1 VFQSVGVDIIRIPGA
16 ARDKQQARN
25 SSDTRS
31 AVTAAKQKLG
41 GHVRSVQWRS
51 VSRASPPEGC
61 EPGQGAQGCVLLL
74 REISAMERREANRTQ
89 DSKVAYKV
97 FEIFFS
103 LVRTRRDGL
112 SR

>member
-1 VFQSVGVDIIRIPGA
+1 MGVDIIRIPGA

-51 VSRASPPEGC
+51 VSWAST
-61 EPGQGAQGCVLLL
+61 QA
-74 REISAMERREANRTQ
+74 RREPDHQFQEA
-89 DSKVAYKV
+89 AAG
-97 FEIFFS
+97 
-103 LVRTRRDGL
+103 TRDEEGGL
-112 SR
+112 LI